1 MNVSREQDVVGVL
14 VSLAGSMVTGEADV
28 VELLAQLTSD
38 CARLLD
44 VAEAGLLLADHR
56 AVLHVMAA
64 SSELAAHVEAMQ
76 VQRAEGPCLEC
87 YHGGRPV
94 HVPDLEDQRDRWP
107 QFVPTALAAGFASV
121 HAVPMRLRDTV
132 LGSLG
137 LFGAS
142 AGQLNDADLDLAQGM
157 ADVASIALVQERA
170 ASDTQA
176 VNDQLQ
182 QAPDQPRGP
191 GTGQGRPLAHRR
203 RGHASRL
210 CDAPDVRPGPQPP
223 PGRAGA
229 RRGAAH
235 DARPGGRRAR
245 GQACRTPVTPQAVP
259 RERVGSGQSDGSWP
273 DCPLVLGVYRTV
285 AMSHDSCSDG
295 RSVTRT
301 PDPSTTATAR
311 TSALSPLVSQIVR
324 SIASTTS
331 SRGR

>member
-182 QAPDQPRGP
+182 QALTSRVVLEQAKGVLSHTADVDMPAAFAMLRTYARDHNLRLGA
-191 GTGQGRPLAHRR
+191 LAHDLVQRTTPAQAVVV
-203 RGHASRL
+203 HAAR
-210 CDAPDVRPGPQPP
+210 
-223 PGRAGA
+223 RAG
-229 RRGAAH
+229 RR
-235 DARPGGRRAR
+235 
-245 GQACRTPVTPQAVP
+245 
-259 RERVGSGQSDGSWP
+259 
-273 DCPLVLGVYRTV
+273 
-285 AMSHDSCSDG
+285 
-295 RSVTRT
+295 
-301 PDPSTTATAR
+301 
-311 TSALSPLVSQIVR
+311 
-324 SIASTTS
+324 
-331 SRGR
+331 